1 MAPVLRFWFCSPLV
15 QIAVAESGEAAKFS
29 GMSNQDPNISDPHR
43 PTIRQLDDSA
53 INRIAAGEV
62 VERPASAVKE
72 LVENA
77 IDAGA
82 NRITIEIADGGKT
95 LIRVTDDGCGMTPE
109 DLPLALSRHAT
120 SKIDGSDLLNIHTFG
135 FRGEA
140 LPSLG
145 AVGRLTIT
153 SRAAGHDA
161 AQIRVAG
168 GKMDPV
174 KPAALRTGTIV
185 ELRDLFYAT
194 PARLKFMRTDRAES
208 QAISDVIKRLAMAE
222 PSVGFT
228 LRDVSGGGEGRV
240 TFRADPATGD
250 LFDALHGR
258 LASVLGREFAENA
271 LRIDATRDGIRLFGY
286 AALPTYS
293 RGAAVA
299 QFLFVNS
306 RPVKDKMLTGALR
319 GAYFDFLSRDRHP
332 AAALFIDCDPTL
344 VDVNVHPAKSEVRF
358 RDPGLARGLIVSA
371 LRHAL
376 AEAGHRASTTVA
388 GATLGAM
395 RPEEPTA
402 TGAARIYQMDRPSM
416 GARSFSYAA
425 QSPEQP
431 QAGSSH
437 APLPP
442 SAGFA
447 ELQGEYSGRV
457 TEVAPGPL
465 SDAPEP
471 AAPGAE
477 HLPLGAARG
486 QVHENYIIAQ
496 TEDGMVIVDQHAA
509 HERLVYE
516 KLKHQM
522 AENGV
527 AAQALLIPEIVEL
540 GSNDCARILAHAE
553 ALKKFGLGIEAFGG
567 NALAVRETPAILG
580 EVNAEAMVKDILDE
594 LDDQGESQL
603 VQARLEAILSRVA
616 CHGSIRSGRRMRG
629 EEMNALL
636 REMEATPHSGQCNH
650 GRPTYVELKLADI
663 ERLFGRS

>member
-1 MAPVLRFWFCSPLV
+1 MTQHDRNM
-15 QIAVAESGEAAKFS
+15 GD
-29 GMSNQDPNISDPHR
+29 MR
-43 PTIRQLDDSA
+43 PIIRQLDDAA

-82 NRITIEIADGGKT
+82 TRVMVEIADGGKT
-95 LIRVTDDGCGMTPE
+95 LVRVTDDGCGIAPE

-153 SRAAGHDA
+153 SRGGGEAAE
-161 AQIRVAG
+161 IKVSG
-168 GKMDPV
+168 GKLGPV
-174 KPAALRTGTIV
+174 KPAALRAGTVV

-194 PARLKFMRTDRAES
+194 PARLKFLRTDRSET
-208 QAISDVIKRLAMAE
+208 QAVSDVVKRLAMAE
-222 PSVGFT
+222 PAVGFT
-228 LRDVSGGGEGRV
+228 LRDVSGDGQGR
-240 TFRADPATGD
+240 TAFRADPETGD

-258 LASVLGREFAENA
+258 LSQVLGREFAENA
-271 LRIDATRDGIRLFGY
+271 LRVEAEREGLRLFGY

-299 QFLFVNS
+299 QYLFVNG
-306 RPVKDKMLTGALR
+306 RPVRDKLLSGALR
-319 GAYFDFLSRDRHP
+319 GAYQDFLSRDRHP
-332 AAALFIDCDPTL
+332 AAALFIDCDPHL

-358 RDPGLARGLIVSA
+358 RDAGIARGLIVSA

-395 RPEEPTA
+395 RPEPPTA
-402 TGAARIYQMDRPSM
+402 SGAPRVYQMDRPSH
-416 GARSFSYAA
+416 GALRSAYAA
-425 QSPEQP
+425 Q
-431 QAGSSH
+431 
-437 APLPP
+437 APDVP
-442 SAGFA
+442 
-447 ELQGEYSGRV
+447 
-457 TEVAPGPL
+457 AP
-465 SDAPEP
+465 AHP
-471 AAPGAE
+471 AAPEAMDEPMFRETAASWSARVVDTPEPVHREPDPQGAAE
-477 HLPLGAARG
+477 PRPLGAARG

-496 TEDGMVIVDQHAA
+496 TADGMVIVDQHAA

-516 KLKHQM
+516 KLKRQT
-522 AENGV
+522 AEKGV

-540 GSNDCARILAHAE
+540 SEGDCAVLLDHAE
-553 ALKKFGLGIEAFGG
+553 ALHDLGLAVEPFGG
-567 NALAVRETPAILG
+567 AAVAIRETPAILG
-580 EVNAEAMVKDILDE
+580 TVNAERLIRDVLDE
-594 LDDQGESQL
+594 LTDLGESHSL
-603 VQARLEAILSRVA
+603 KDRIDAILSRMA
-616 CHGSIRSGRRMRG
+616 CHGSVRSGRRMQA

-663 ERLFGRS
+663 ERLFGRT

>member
-1 MAPVLRFWFCSPLV
+1 MAQADPQISGISQPV
-15 QIAVAESGEAAKFS
+15 
-29 GMSNQDPNISDPHR
+29 
-43 PTIRQLDDSA
+43 IRQLDDSA

-82 NRITIEIADGGKT
+82 ARITIDIADGGKT
-95 LIRVTDDGCGMTPE
+95 LIRVTDDGCGMSPA

-145 AVGRLTIT
+145 AVGRLSIT
-153 SRAAGHDA
+153 SRAKDQDA

-168 GKMDPV
+168 GQMDPV
-174 KPAALRTGTIV
+174 KPAALRAGTVV

-194 PARLKFMRTDRAES
+194 PARLKFMRSDRAET
-208 QAISDVIKRLAMAE
+208 QAIGDVIKRLAMAE

-240 TFRADPATGD
+240 TFRADPLTGD

-258 LASVLGREFAENA
+258 LATVLGREFAENA
-271 LRIDATRDGIRLFGY
+271 LKIDATRDGVRLFGY

-299 QFLFVNS
+299 QFLFVNT

-319 GAYFDFLSRDRHP
+319 AAYFDFLSRDRHP
-332 AAALFIDCDPTL
+332 AAALFLDCDPTL

-358 RDPGLARGLIVSA
+358 RDPGVARGLIVSS
-371 LRHAL
+371 LRHGL
-376 AEAGHRASTTVA
+376 AEAGHRASSTVA

-395 RPEEPTA
+395 RPEPMA
-402 TGAARIYQMDRPSM
+402 SQPGADGAPRIYQMDRPSL
-416 GARSFSYAA
+416 GARSLSYAA
-425 QSPEQP
+425 Q
-431 QAGSSH
+431 
-437 APLPP
+437 APDQTRPFGGEVPP
-442 SAGFA
+442 SSGFA
-447 ELQGEYSGRV
+447 ELAQAYSGRV
-457 TEVAPGPL
+457 TETPERQSPDMAPGRPL
-465 SDAPEP
+465 ERSETS
-471 AAPGAE
+471 APGAE
-477 HLPLGAARG
+477 QLPLGAARG

-496 TEDGMVIVDQHAA
+496 TADGMVIVDQHAA

-516 KLKHQM
+516 KLKRQM
-522 AENGV
+522 AETGV

-540 GSNDCARILAHAE
+540 SEGDCARILAVAE
-553 ALKKFGLGIEAFGG
+553 DLARFGLGIEAFGG
-567 NALAVRETPAILG
+567 GAIAVRETPAILG
-580 EVNAEAMVKDILDE
+580 TVNAEAMVRDILDE

-603 VQARLEAILSRVA
+603 VQAKIEAILSRVA
-616 CHGSIRSGRRMRG
+616 CHGSIRSGRWMRG